1 MSFSVNR
8 TGGHHRQQSQAGGK
22 PPQEIL
28 SALKAG
34 GATSAQLA
42 AINGPESAKSL
53 ADSLG
58 VTLPEPPQPQQG
70 SVFDGQNNTNSAN
83 NNQGNSIKA
92 QVDSQ
97 LLAAGASSTEL
108 ANAQAQGIE
117 GIKALAAK
125 YGVQLPQPPQPPQ
138 GTSSS
143 SSSSSSNIS
152 QMIASLLQSL
162 GISA

>member
-8 TGGHHRQQSQAGGK
+8 TNGQHRQQPPSGGN
-22 PPQEIL
+22 PPQEII

-58 VTLPEPPQPQQG
+58 VNLPEPPQPPQDG
-70 SVFDGQNNTNSAN
+70 IFDGQNNANSTN
-83 NNQGNSIKA
+83 NNQGNSMKA
-92 QVDSQ
+92 QVDAQ
-97 LLAAGASSTEL
+97 LKAAGATSTEL